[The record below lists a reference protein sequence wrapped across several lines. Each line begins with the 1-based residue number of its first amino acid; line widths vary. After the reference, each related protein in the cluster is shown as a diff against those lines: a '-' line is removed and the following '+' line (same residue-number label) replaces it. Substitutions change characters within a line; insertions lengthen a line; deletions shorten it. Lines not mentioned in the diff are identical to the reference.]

1 MEGKIAE
8 AQVKLEEAEARQKK
22 YETARKYHRQAE
34 VQMANKKFKEA
45 IDFYNMAKSYYEEL
59 EMTEEVVKVQ
69 NRIREAEK
77 KSSNILMRIFSG
89 AN

>member
-1 MEGKIAE
+1 
-8 AQVKLEEAEARQKK
+8 
-22 YETARKYHRQAE
+22 
-34 VQMANKKFKEA
+34 
-45 IDFYNMAKSYYEEL
+45 
-59 EMTEEVVKVQ
+59 VKVQ